1 MPEDSSGTPPSSM
14 TFVNVRHCALAL
26 GVPEVH
32 AGSMTHREHLRR
44 SPVDTGCAH
53 SHSCSRA
60 TKLAVLGRSRWFR
73 SLDPGALED
82 LADRVVERSW
92 EAGDSLYRQSDPAR
106 SVWVLAAGLVALT
119 ALDPQGEE
127 SMTEIRGPG
136 DMLGALSAQPGAA
149 YDQGARALTTSCALA
164 VDEELLRR
172 IVAAHPGVGLALV
185 EDLGSQLIAA
195 RSRGALEAR
204 RSVPSRLAV
213 LLLDLAERIGEER
226 EDGSIL
232 LQAPLSRGDLAA
244 LASTSTESVSRTIA
258 RWRSEGII
266 EAGRKWIALRD
277 RDALARLAEESR

>member
-1 MPEDSSGTPPSSM
+1 M

-26 GVPEVH
+26 RVREVH

-92 EAGDSLYRQSDPAR
+92 EAGDSLYRQGDPAR

-119 ALDPQGEE
+119 ALDPLGEE

-172 IVAAHPGVGLALV
+172 IVAVHPGVGLALV

>member
-1 MPEDSSGTPPSSM
+1 M

-26 GVPEVH
+26 GVREVH

-92 EAGDSLYRQSDPAR
+92 EAGDSLYRQGDPAR

-119 ALDPQGEE
+119 ALDPLGEE

-172 IVAAHPGVGLALV
+172 IVAVHPGVGLALV

-258 RWRSEGII
+258 RWRSEGTI

>member
-1 MPEDSSGTPPSSM
+1 M

-26 GVPEVH
+26 GVREVH

-92 EAGDSLYRQSDPAR
+92 EAGDSLYRQGDPAR

-119 ALDPQGEE
+119 ALDPLGEE